1 MDKQLIPSWLEN
13 WYRGFINPL
22 QQWAIT
28 NKIDPNNLTLISLAI
43 TAMSAVFLYYGH
55 LRMGGVLILLGG
67 TFDILDG
74 TVARATNRISKF
86 GAFWDSVLDRYSEF
100 LIFFG
105 LLFYFFHRGVF
116 SHQTTIMAI
125 CLALT
130 GSMMV
135 SYIRARAE
143 GLGLECKLGIMQR
156 PERIVLLGFGAIFH
170 EAILSFFIII
180 IAVLSNWTAV
190 QRIYHVWTVT
200 HRDA

>member
-1 MDKQLIPSWLEN
+1 MSQQLIPSWLEN

-22 QQWAIT
+22 QQWAIK
-28 NKIDPNNLTLISLAI
+28 NKIDPNVLTLISLAI
-43 TAMSAVFLYYGH
+43 TALSAVFLYYGH

-74 TVARATNRISKF
+74 AVARATGRISKF
-86 GAFWDSVLDRYSEF
+86 GAFWDSTLDRYSEF

-105 LLFYFFHRGVF
+105 LLFYYFHRGLF
-116 SHQTTIMAI
+116 YHQTTILAI
-125 CLALT
+125 CLAMT

-170 EAILSFFIII
+170 EKILSFFILV

-200 HRDA
+200 RRDA